1 MNEIKYSTKPIG
13 TMTMQDAS
21 DEFGIEQMTLRGRLI
36 KHKVPSVGILETNRN
51 RLFRREDIL
60 PFVVSTEAYLDKF
73 PRKRKPRKISQL
85 EEHPFFTSLY
95 LDFIAGRHNA
105 VNI

>member
-1 MNEIKYSTKPIG
+1 MNEVKYSTKPLG
-13 TMTMQDAS
+13 TMTMQEAS
-21 DEFGIEQMTLRGRLI
+21 EEFGIEQMTLRGRL
-36 KHKVPSVGILETNRN
+36 
-51 RLFRREDIL
+51 IL

-73 PRKRKPRKISQL
+73 PRKRKPRKILQV

-105 VNI
+105 INI